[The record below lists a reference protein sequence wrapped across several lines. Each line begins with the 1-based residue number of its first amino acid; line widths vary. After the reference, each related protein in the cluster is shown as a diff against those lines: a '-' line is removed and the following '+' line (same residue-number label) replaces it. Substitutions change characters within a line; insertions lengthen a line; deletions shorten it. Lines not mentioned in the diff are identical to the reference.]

1 MTGPAL
7 GPVLILDTSVVLKWF
22 LEKDEADVAQAR
34 QLRQAHLSGRCLLRA
49 PDLLLIEIANALTVG
64 HRSSIENV
72 ARALED
78 IRKLRLHLVE
88 FQFSTLAKAVEL
100 ASTFGV
106 TVYDSYFLALA
117 IESAALLIT
126 ADIAFIRR
134 VGGHRAVTSLGSLE
148 LG

>member
-64 HRSSIENV
+64 HRSSIFDP
-72 ARALED
+72 RQSSGTRFD
-78 IRKLRLHLVE
+78 
-88 FQFSTLAKAVEL
+88 FWS
-100 ASTFGV
+100 
-106 TVYDSYFLALA
+106 DSL
-117 IESAALLIT
+117 
-126 ADIAFIRR
+126 
-134 VGGHRAVTSLGSLE
+134 
-148 LG
+148 

>member
-72 ARALED
+72 TRALED
-78 IRKLRLHLVE
+78 IREIQLHLVE
-88 FQFSTLAKAVEL
+88 LQFSTLANAVDL